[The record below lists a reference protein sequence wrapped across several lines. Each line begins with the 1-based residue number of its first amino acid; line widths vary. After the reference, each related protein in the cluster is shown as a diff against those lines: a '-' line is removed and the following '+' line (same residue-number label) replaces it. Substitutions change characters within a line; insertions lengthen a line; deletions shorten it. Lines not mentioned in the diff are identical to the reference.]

1 MSIGGNAQAN
11 DLRGLSGYLT
21 RQPYRRSTK
30 VSTGEQA
37 RVKLIVQ
44 RVYRMLPMLGALTVS
59 FDELAGLC

>member
-1 MSIGGNAQAN
+1 MSIGSNAQAN
-11 DLRGLSGYLT
+11 DLRGLSAYLA

-30 VSTGEQA
+30 VITGKLA
-37 RVKLIVQ
+37 RVELIVQ

>member
-21 RQPYRRSTK
+21 RQPCRRSSK
-30 VSTGEQA
+30 VSTSAQA
-37 RVKLIVQ
+37 RVKLIVPL
-44 RVYRMLPMLGALTVS
+44 VYLMLPMLGALTVL